1 MIRFF
6 DISLSL
12 LAIIFLSPI
21 MLIVSLILKITGENE
36 IFYKQQRVGIN
47 GNEFGL
53 LKFATMLKDSPNIG
67 SGEITI
73 KDDPRVLPTG
83 KFLRMTKINELP
95 QLFNVVLGD
104 MSIIGPRPMVPNT
117 FSKYPER
124 DRKTIETV
132 KPGLSGIGSIVFRDE
147 ESILDNSSNPMDFYE
162 KNIIPYKSS
171 LEVWFVKN
179 RNLKT
184 YLLSIFLTVLAIMF
198 PKYKIINVVFKDIP
212 KIPKDLIE
220 Q

>member
-12 LAIIFLSPI
+12 VAIIFLSPI

-95 QLFNVVLGD
+95 QLLNVVFGD

-124 DRKTIETV
+124 DRKIIETV

-147 ESILDNSSNPMDFYE
+147 ESILDNSSNPIDFYE

-198 PKYKIINVVFKDIP
+198 PKYKIINVVFKDLP

>member
-53 LKFATMLKDSPNIG
+53 LKFATMLKDSPKIG

-124 DRKTIETV
+124 DRKIIEAV

-147 ESILDNSSNPMDFYE
+147 ESILDNSSNPIDFYE

-198 PKYKIINVVFKDIP
+198 PKYKIINIVFKDLP

>member
-124 DRKTIETV
+124 DRKIIEAV

-147 ESILDNSSNPMDFYE
+147 ESILDNSSNPIDFYE

-198 PKYKIINVVFKDIP
+198 PKYKILNIVFKDLP

>member
-1 MIRFF
+1 
-6 DISLSL
+6 
-12 LAIIFLSPI
+12 
-21 MLIVSLILKITGENE
+21 
-36 IFYKQQRVGIN
+36 
-47 GNEFGL
+47 
-53 LKFATMLKDSPNIG
+53 
-67 SGEITI
+67 
-73 KDDPRVLPTG
+73 
-83 KFLRMTKINELP
+83 
-95 QLFNVVLGD
+95 
-104 MSIIGPRPMVPNT
+104 MSFP
-117 FSKYPER
+117 KYPER
-124 DRKTIETV
+124 DRKIIEAV

-147 ESILDNSSNPMDFYE
+147 ESILDNSSNPIDFYE

-198 PKYKIINVVFKDIP
+198 PKYKILNIVFKDLP

>member
-124 DRKTIETV
+124 DRKIIEAV

-147 ESILDNSSNPMDFYE
+147 ESILDNSSNPIDFYE

-198 PKYKIINVVFKDIP
+198 PKYKIINIVFKDLP